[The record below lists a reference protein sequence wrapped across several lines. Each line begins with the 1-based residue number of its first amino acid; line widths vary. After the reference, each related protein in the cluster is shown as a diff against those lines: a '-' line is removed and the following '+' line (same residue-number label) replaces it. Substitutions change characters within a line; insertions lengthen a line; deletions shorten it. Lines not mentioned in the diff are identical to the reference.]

1 MSDVARTR
9 WLFTVTAA
17 ETLGYLAPALTG
29 ILTTRAGWSQQAT
42 SVAVV
47 AAGCVEGFALG
58 FGQASALPVP
68 VRRAR
73 FALLTAAGAGTVWA
87 TVMSM
92 MLLGPTLLLAAL
104 AIPIGLFAIGVAQ
117 WLELRHH
124 TLRAWPWIG
133 WTAVAWIAAL
143 PLSLLPGPLVDER
156 TPLVAHVLLWGLG
169 GALMA
174 FVMSMITWQGVR
186 RLRWNERCT

>member
-1 MSDVARTR
+1 MSEPARTR
-9 WLFTVTAA
+9 WLVTVTAA

-68 VRRAR
+68 VRRGR
-73 FALLTAAGAGTVWA
+73 YALLTAAGAGAVWA
-87 TVMSM
+87 VVMAM
-92 MLLGPTLLLAAL
+92 MLGGPTLPRAILAVL
-104 AIPIGLFAIGVAQ
+104 VGLSAIGGAQ

-124 TLRAWPWIG
+124 TNRAWPWIG
-133 WTAVAWIAAL
+133 WTAIAWVLAL
-143 PLSLLPGPLVDER
+143 PLSFLPGPLVDER
-156 TPLVAHVLLWGLG
+156 TPLLAHVLLWGLG

-186 RLRWNERCT
+186 RLHWNERCN